1 MRSKHKGRKRV
12 VAKALWTAGVCVF
25 VVVAASEVEALR
37 DDSAALRAS
46 GFHQW
51 GAITLFH
58 GLPSDHVRVIAQAAD
73 GTMWFGTDSGLVKY
87 DGRRIQRIATDG
99 WVAGQIRAL
108 EIDADGA
115 LWIGTNSGAARLIKG
130 EIKPIADTEG
140 IAVTAIITPSPRRTI
155 MTSEQGNV
163 FYASLREDD
172 SVAVQKI
179 TPENNPLLQIES
191 RAGAPVQ
198 LTTLALVNGSLIV
211 GTRSRGLLELSPDA
225 SAHDRI
231 KEIISRPRAFFVN
244 AIVTDARGQLWFG
257 AETSP
262 SDSGLFASPNLL
274 HPAKVGAGTGTV
286 TALKFNARGE
296 LWAGTDGNGVFRFR
310 DSKRLDHFTFENTA
324 GGLRSNHIY
333 SVFVDR
339 EGVVWFG
346 TDRGVSRYDPQGLRV
361 EMISQNAWSN
371 FARSLF
377 RSTDGTLWCGTNRG
391 LFARE
396 NEASGWREIT
406 QLAGKTV
413 HAISEDPQGRVLV
426 GTASGLFTGSKSPN
440 RHAAGGGRQFARVD
454 GGDNIRAIREFQGA
468 SYVASFGR
476 GVERFDDQQLTVVW
490 PPETADAGQ
499 REVTS
504 LHGEGGRLW
513 IGTAE
518 AGVFSFD
525 GKQASTNPDLGQL
538 RGSAVWAITGTSDKA
553 LWFATS
559 AGLYAL
565 KAGALRPVI
574 ERVDARDV
582 VIASEQQEMV
592 WCATSDDGL
601 WKVLLD
607 EQAGAIASKMSA
619 EDGLPSQSAFAILPA
634 RRASGREA
642 SSAESRGEETLWI
655 ATARGLAR
663 YEPGHIPPAIAATR
677 VMGKRLYTAE
687 ELGAGINLDY
697 PQTSLALDV
706 SAASSRCF
714 PEQFQY
720 AFSVLN
726 DEGKQVAERL
736 TRDSQL
742 VIENLRAGRYRVTTR
757 AFTNDLVASEP
768 LSFGFQ
774 VAGAPFPWTQ
784 AALSALLILAL
795 AALWWGSRQNRRL
808 STTNQQLTATRLE
821 LANETERERRRIAR
835 DLHDQTLADLRR
847 LMMLSDDL
855 SSGSN
860 GHSSALTGTS
870 SLRDEIEA
878 VSVEVRR
885 ICEDL
890 SPSALSNVGL
900 AAALEWALADAVSHL
915 PAEKRFESNFVCAEE
930 LDEKLRLSPAAQIQI
945 YRIAQEA
952 ITNVCKH
959 SSATKVSLSVA
970 IPADGG
976 FLLELEDNG
985 RGFDPASKAARV
997 GRGLAN
1003 IRSRASLIE
1012 ARVTWAT
1019 TREGGGVFTLRKL
1032 AVSES
1037 QQA

>member
-1 MRSKHKGRKRV
+1 MR
-12 VAKALWTAGVCVF
+12 ALWTLGVVF
-25 VVVAASEVEALR
+25 VFVAAPEVGALR
-37 DDSAALRAS
+37 NDQAALSAS
-46 GFHQW
+46 GVHQW

-58 GLPSDHVRVIAQAAD
+58 GLPSDHVRAIAQDAD
-73 GTMWFGTDSGLVKY
+73 GMMWFGTDAGLVKY
-87 DGRRIQRIATDG
+87 DGRRIQRVATDG

-108 EIDADGA
+108 ALDADGA
-115 LWIGTNSGAARLIKG
+115 LWIGTNNGAARLIRG
-130 EIKPIADTEG
+130 ELKPIPDTEG
-140 IAVTAIITPSPRRTI
+140 IAVTAIIIPQPRRTI
-155 MTSEQGNV
+155 MTSEQGIV
-163 FYASLREDD
+163 LDASLKEDG

-198 LTTLALVNGSLIV
+198 LTSLAVVNGSLIV
-211 GTRSRGLLELSPDA
+211 GTRSRGLLELNPDA
-225 SAHDRI
+225 TAHDRI

-244 AIVTDARGQLWFG
+244 AIAADDRGQLWFG
-257 AETSP
+257 AETSAL
-262 SDSGLFASPNLL
+262 DSGLFASPDLL
-274 HPAKVGAGTGTV
+274 HPAKIGAGTGTV
-286 TALKFNARGE
+286 TALTFNVRGD

-310 DSKRLDHFTFENTA
+310 DSRRLDQFTFQNTA

-346 TDRGVSRYDPQGLRV
+346 TDRGVSRCDPQGLRV
-361 EMISQNAWSN
+361 EMISDNAESN

-391 LFARE
+391 LFARD
-396 NEASGWREIT
+396 NEATSWREIS

-413 HAISEDPQGRVLV
+413 HAIYEDSRGRILI
-426 GTASGLFTGSKSPN
+426 GTASGLFIGSMSSNK
-440 RHAAGGGRQFARVD
+440 RAASDGRQFARVD

-468 SYVASFGR
+468 SYVASFER
-476 GVERFDDQQLTVVW
+476 GVERLDGQQLTLVW
-490 PPETADAGQ
+490 PAEGADSHQ

-504 LHGEGGRLW
+504 LHDEGGRLW

-525 GKQASTNPDLGQL
+525 GKQASTYPELDKL
-538 RGSAVWAITGTSDKA
+538 RSSAVWSITGTSDKT

-559 AGLYAL
+559 TGLYAV
-565 KAGALRPVI
+565 KAGVLRPVI
-574 ERVDARDV
+574 ERADARDV
-582 VIASEQQEMV
+582 VIASEQQELV
-592 WCATSDDGL
+592 WCATSDVGL

-607 EQAGAIASKMSA
+607 EQAGAIASKLSA
-619 EDGLPSQSAFAILPA
+619 EEGLPSQSAFAILPA
-634 RRASGREA
+634 HRASEVNT
-642 SSAESRGEETLWI
+642 SSPENRGDVMLWI

-663 YEPGHIPPAIAATR
+663 YEPGHIPPSIAATR
-677 VMGKRLYTAE
+677 VMGKRLYTTE

-706 SAASSRCF
+706 SATSSRTF

-720 AFSVLN
+720 SFSVLN
-726 DEGKQVAERL
+726 DESKPVAERL
-736 TRDSQL
+736 SRDSQF
-742 VIENLRAGRYRVTTR
+742 VIENLRPGRYRVTAR

-768 LSFGFQ
+768 LSFEFQ
-774 VAGAPFPWTQ
+774 VASAPFPWTQ
-784 AALSALLILAL
+784 AALSVLLILAL

-808 STTNQQLTATRLE
+808 STTNRQLTATRLE

-847 LMMLSDDL
+847 LMMLSDHL
-855 SSGSN
+855 SQGSN
-860 GHSSALTGTS
+860 GHSSVSMGRT

-878 VSVEVRR
+878 VSTEVRR

-890 SPSALSNVGL
+890 SPSALTNVGL

-915 PAEKRFESNFVCAEE
+915 PAEKRFESNFVCEEE
-930 LDEKLRLSPAAQIQI
+930 LDENLRLTPAAQIQI

-959 SSATKVSLSVA
+959 ASASKVSLTVA

-1003 IRSRASLIE
+1003 IRSRASLID
-1012 ARVTWAT
+1012 ARVSWST
-1019 TREGGGVFTLRKL
+1019 TQEGGGVFTLRKL
-1032 AVSES
+1032 SVSES
-1037 QQA
+1037 QQT

>member
-1 MRSKHKGRKRV
+1 VR
-12 VAKALWTAGVCVF
+12 ALWTLGVVF
-25 VVVAASEVEALR
+25 VFVAAPEVGALR
-37 DDSAALRAS
+37 NDQAALSAS
-46 GFHQW
+46 GVHQW

-58 GLPSDHVRVIAQAAD
+58 GLPSDHVRAIAQDAD
-73 GTMWFGTDSGLVKY
+73 GMMWFGTDSGLVKY
-87 DGRRIQRIATDG
+87 DGRRIQRVATDG

-108 EIDADGA
+108 ELDADGA
-115 LWIGTNSGAARLIKG
+115 LWIGTNSGAARLIRG

-140 IAVTAIITPSPRRTI
+140 TAVTAIIIPLPRRTI
-155 MTSEQGNV
+155 MTGEQAIV
-163 FYASLREDD
+163 LDASLREDD

-179 TPENNPLLQIES
+179 TPETNPLLQIES

-198 LTTLALVNGSLIV
+198 LTSLAVINGSLIV
-211 GTRSRGLLELSPDA
+211 GTRSRGLLELNPDA
-225 SAHDRI
+225 PAHDRI
-231 KEIISRPRAFFVN
+231 REIISRPRAFFVN
-244 AIVTDARGQLWFG
+244 AIATDARGHLWFG

-262 SDSGLFASPNLL
+262 SDSGLFASPDLL

-286 TALKFNARGE
+286 TALKFNARGD

-310 DSKRLDHFTFENTA
+310 DSKRLDQFTFENTA

-346 TDRGVSRYDPQGLRV
+346 TDRGVSRYDPQGLRI
-361 EMISQNAWSN
+361 EMISQNAESN

-391 LFARE
+391 LFARD
-396 NEASGWREIT
+396 NDGSSWREIS

-413 HAISEDPQGRVLV
+413 HAIYEDWQGRMLA
-426 GTASGLFTGSKSPN
+426 GTASGLFIGSKSSN
-440 RHAAGGGRQFARVD
+440 KRAASGGRQFARVE

-468 SYVASFGR
+468 SYVASFER
-476 GVERFDDQQLTVVW
+476 GLERLDGQQLTLVW
-490 PPETADAGQ
+490 PSETADARQ
-499 REVTS
+499 REVTA

-525 GKQASTNPDLGQL
+525 GKQASTDPELGKL

-559 AGLYAL
+559 AGLYAA
-565 KAGALRPVI
+565 KAGVLRPVI

-582 VIASEQQEMV
+582 VIASERQEMV
-592 WCATSDDGL
+592 WCATSDAGL
-601 WKVLLD
+601 WKALLD

-619 EDGLPSQSAFAILPA
+619 EEGLPSPSAFAILPA
-634 RRASGREA
+634 HRASGREA
-642 SSAESRGEETLWI
+642 SSGEPRGEETLWI

-720 AFSVLN
+720 SFVVLN
-726 DEGKQVAERL
+726 DEGNPVTQRL

-768 LSFGFQ
+768 LSFEFQ

-784 AALSALLILAL
+784 AALSVLLMLAL
-795 AALWWGSRQNRRL
+795 TALWWGSRQNRRL

-855 SSGSN
+855 SPGSN
-860 GHSSALTGTS
+860 GHSSALIGTS

-878 VSVEVRR
+878 VSTEVRR

-915 PAEKRFESNFVCAEE
+915 PAEKRFESKFVCEEE

-1012 ARVTWAT
+1012 ARVTWT
-1019 TREGGGVFTLRKL
+1019 TTQEGGGVFTLRKL

-1037 QQA
+1037 QQN